1 MKIGVTH
8 RRGAKMLVIS
18 ERINGLFKSVG
29 KAIENRDEEFIKQ
42 LALDQIKAGADILDL
57 NTGPGMDDEPEV
69 MEWMVKIIQE
79 VTDVQLSI
87 DTPKPEAMEAG
98 LKAVNKKAML
108 NSTTAEQKRMEALF
122 PLAKEYDAEIVC
134 LTLDEKG
141 IPNDAEKRNE
151 LAMLMIATAMGYDIP
166 VENIFIDPLILP
178 VGAAQNQGPAV
189 IDAINMFKMLSD
201 PPPKTV
207 VGLSNISNGAKNRS
221 LLNRTYLAMLMGAGL
236 TAAIMDPNDVD
247 LIHVA
252 KTGDILLNKRL
263 YAHGYLQV

>member
-1 MKIGVTH
+1 MI
-8 RRGAKMLVIS
+8 VIS

-29 KAIENRDEEFIKQ
+29 KAIDGRDANAIQQ
-42 LALDQIKAGADILDL
+42 LALDQVKKGADILDL
-57 NTGPGMDDEPEV
+57 NTGPGMDNEPEV
-69 MEWMVKIIQE
+69 MEWLVKTIQD

-141 IPNDAEKRNE
+141 IPNDAMRRNE
-151 LAMLMIATAMGYDIP
+151 LAMLMITQAMEYDIS
-166 VENIFIDPLILP
+166 VENIYLDPLILP

-189 IDAINMFKMLSD
+189 IEAINMFKMLSD
-201 PPPKTV
+201 PTPKTV
-207 VGLSNISNGAKNRS
+207 VGLSNISNGAKQRS

-236 TAAIMDPNDVD
+236 TAAIMDPNDLD
-247 LIHVA
+247 LMHIA
-252 KTGDILLNKRL
+252 KTGDILLNKKL
-263 YAHGYLQV
+263 YAHDYLQV